1 MYQVCCNSMLIDLIF
16 ASQVGFICVTVT
28 NLEDA
33 TVIITIT
40 IIRFVYSNE
49 IKSLA
54 DAFSSLRTAK
64 GFENK
69 HASKWPLTL
78 N

>member
-28 NLEDA
+28 NLKDA

-54 DAFSSLRTAK
+54 CLFKSENSK
-64 GFENK
+64 G
-69 HASKWPLTL
+69 L
-78 N
+78 